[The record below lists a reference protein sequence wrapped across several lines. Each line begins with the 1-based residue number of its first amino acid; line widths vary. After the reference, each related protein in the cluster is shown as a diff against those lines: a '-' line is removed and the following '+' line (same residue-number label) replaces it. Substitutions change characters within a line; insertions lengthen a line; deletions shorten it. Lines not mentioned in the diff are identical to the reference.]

1 MTEKSLLKKL
11 INKYS
16 KKFESSPLRGLDLR
30 MKAKEDLVL
39 ECDNFIKEEM
49 EEIIPIVDYNDEE
62 YINYYKAKV
71 ILSEYFKRKEK
82 LYTESLLKM
91 LKPKG
96 HEGHKLED

>member
-1 MTEKSLLKKL
+1 MTEKSFLKKI

-39 ECDNFIKEEM
+39 ECDEFIYKEM
-49 EEIIPIVDYNDEE
+49 EETIPNVGYNDEG
-62 YINYYKAKV
+62 YIGYYKAKV
-71 ILSEYFKRKEK
+71 ILDEYFKRKEK
-82 LYTESLLKM
+82 IYTDSLLKL

-96 HEGHKLED
+96 HEGFNIED